1 MKVVTVFCS
10 LEVVT
15 SSELGHCKGNY
26 FSQNETQ
33 VPSSK
38 QEENETNWR
47 NREKTRQTTKNTMLR
62 QGSRSREEKVK
73 KQRNKLV

>member
-15 SSELGHCKGNY
+15 SSELGRFKGNY

-33 VPSSK
+33 VPASK

-47 NREKTRQTTKNTMLR
+47 NREKKRQTTKNTMLR
-62 QGSRSREEKVK
+62 QGSRSRKEKVK
-73 KQRNKLV
+73 KNEK